1 MCRVGLRMDHDLE
14 GALGQKVAGL
24 QQGSS
29 SGAPA
34 GLPSSR
40 VDSLALVM
48 GDDGAALLEAYNR
61 EHRRRIGGDCYTQL
75 IGMDSK

>member
-14 GALGQKVAGL
+14 GALG
-24 QQGSS
+24 GSRAES